1 MSRIKTPKKKKNGED
16 FLQTEPEPEIQDT
29 ILETERIALPLDKQ
43 IEETEPLKLESVTE
57 TEPAT
62 EEFEIQ
68 LDDCEML
75 YGVVMETAHSIV
87 GTRKDG
93 ITHRELPDERRKA
106 QGKIL
111 YNICK
116 KYNIKIPTEFEL
128 VIFGGAMIA
137 DWQYMTVKEK
147 EDKGG
152 KSKDEIPVS

>member
-1 MSRIKTPKKKKNGED
+1 MKSGGD
-16 FLQTEPEPEIQDT
+16 FLETEPEPETQETIQ
-29 ILETERIALPLDKQ
+29 ETEQISVPLDKQ
-43 IEETEPLKLESVTE
+43 IEETEPLKLEPVDDQ
-57 TEPAT
+57 EPAT
-62 EEFEIQ
+62 EEIEIQ

-111 YNICK
+111 YNICT

-147 EDKGG
+147 EDTGG
-152 KSKDEIPVS
+152 KPKNEIPVP